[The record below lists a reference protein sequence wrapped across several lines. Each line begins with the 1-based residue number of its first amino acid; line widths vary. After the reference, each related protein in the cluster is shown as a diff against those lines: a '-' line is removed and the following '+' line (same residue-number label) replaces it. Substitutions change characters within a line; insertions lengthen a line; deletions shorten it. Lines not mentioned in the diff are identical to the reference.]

1 MPFSS
6 AFPVHVTIHCSHW
19 LPWVAG
25 STEPATGVKGCQ
37 MGRWRY
43 TMGSSRR
50 AGKELDLSEHGPV
63 MGELVGRQVKMEK

>member
-1 MPFSS
+1 
-6 AFPVHVTIHCSHW
+6 
-19 LPWVAG
+19 
-25 STEPATGVKGCQ
+25 

-50 AGKELDLSEHGPV
+50 AGKELDLSELGPV